1 MARTK
6 QTARKSTGGK
16 APRKQLAT
24 KAARKSAP
32 ATGGVKKPH
41 RYRPGTVALREIRR
55 YQKSTEL
62 LIRKLPFQR
71 LVREIAQDFKTDLRF
86 QSSAVMALQ
95 EACEAYLVG
104 LFEDTNLCAI
114 HAKRVT
120 IMPKDIQLAR
130 RIRGERG
137 GKGLGKGGAKR
148 HRKVLRDNIQG
159 ITKPAIRRL
168 ARRGGVKRISG
179 LIYEETRGVLKVFL
193 ENVIRDAVTYTEHA
207 KRKTVT
213 AMDVAGIEDRWV
225 DSYCEYARVIEE
237 SCIRSRFHFIA
248 TATDLGVRGNSASLA
263 LERVNHIHSSDSLA
277 LGVLRIGHGV
287 PDHVLQKN
295 LENTSGLLVNQTGD
309 PFNPTT
315 PSKAP
320 NSRLSDA
327 LDVIPQHFPVA
338 LGASLTQTF
347 AAFAATRHSQPS
359 LNREKSL
366 RSLSAN
372 AASKLYILGHNS
384 HPLGMNGAKVCV
396 LKKPYQALERQLP
409 DQQLGRLLVA
419 TDLAQSYSTR
429 AVTVARDDAGLLVV
443 ASRIARQLQ
452 DLGGQVLKH
461 RRQIHWRASPDALGV
476 VAFAEQAVHPA
487 HRELQTCTR
496 RTSLSLGTGF
506 AAFYIVFGVPDF
518 LKNASLSKWGLPSI
532 FAVGPVGERHKI
544 QTLLYLAELEIRS
557 MLSQFPGQQQA
568 HSRLDLPGGDGR
580 ALVVV
585 RQAGS
590 FARDALEDVIDEGIH
605 DPHGLGGD
613 AGVGVDLLQNLGNYS
628 EPVEAGAP
636 LYLEYLAADILEL
649 TRSAIR
655 DKTHSI
661 PRHLQ
666 LAFRNDEQLNKLLGK
681 VTITQGGVLAN
692 IQAVLSVR
700 FCVWGSLQ
708 MARTKQTARKSTGGK
723 APRKQLATKAAR
735 KSAPATGG
743 VKKPHRYR
751 PGTVALREIRRYQKS
766 TELLIRK
773 LPFQRLVREIAQD
786 FKTDL
791 RFQSSAVMALQEA
804 CEAYLVG
811 LFEDT
816 NLCAI
821 HAKRVTIMPKD
832 IQLARRIRGER
843 A

>member
-130 RIRGERG
+130 RIRGERILHIRDVIRAVARVVAEMSGRGKG

-213 AMDVAGIEDRWV
+213 AMDVV
-225 DSYCEYARVIEE
+225 YALKRQG
-237 SCIRSRFHFIA
+237 R
-248 TATDLGVRGNSASLA
+248 T
-263 LERVNHIHSSDSLA
+263 
-277 LGVLRIGHGV
+277 
-287 PDHVLQKN
+287 
-295 LENTSGLLVNQTGD
+295 
-309 PFNPTT
+309 
-315 PSKAP
+315 
-320 NSRLSDA
+320 
-327 LDVIPQHFPVA
+327 
-338 LGASLTQTF
+338 
-347 AAFAATRHSQPS
+347 
-359 LNREKSL
+359 
-366 RSLSAN
+366 
-372 AASKLYILGHNS
+372 LYGFGGSWH
-384 HPLGMNGAKVCV
+384 
-396 LKKPYQALERQLP
+396 YLP
-409 DQQLGRLLVA
+409 
-419 TDLAQSYSTR
+419 
-429 AVTVARDDAGLLVV
+429 
-443 ASRIARQLQ
+443 
-452 DLGGQVLKH
+452 
-461 RRQIHWRASPDALGV
+461 
-476 VAFAEQAVHPA
+476 
-487 HRELQTCTR
+487 
-496 RTSLSLGTGF
+496 
-506 AAFYIVFGVPDF
+506 
-518 LKNASLSKWGLPSI
+518 
-532 FAVGPVGERHKI
+532 
-544 QTLLYLAELEIRS
+544 
-557 MLSQFPGQQQA
+557 
-568 HSRLDLPGGDGR
+568 
-580 ALVVV
+580 
-585 RQAGS
+585 
-590 FARDALEDVIDEGIH
+590 
-605 DPHGLGGD
+605 
-613 AGVGVDLLQNLGNYS
+613 
-628 EPVEAGAP
+628 
-636 LYLEYLAADILEL
+636 
-649 TRSAIR
+649 
-655 DKTHSI
+655 
-661 PRHLQ
+661 
-666 LAFRNDEQLNKLLGK
+666 
-681 VTITQGGVLAN
+681 
-692 IQAVLSVR
+692 
-700 FCVWGSLQ
+700 